1 MAERTIPGDDAP
13 HLLIV
18 DDDTRIRTLLNQFLT
33 ENGFRITIAGT
44 AAEARR
50 KLDGL
55 DFDLI
60 TDLFL

>member
-50 KLDGL
+50 KLDGA
-55 DFDLI
+55 I
-60 TDLFL
+60 SEKPN